1 MKDKKTLFWKILIG
15 CTCAIVVVASGSTAV
30 ANIKKAFKKD
40 DVKQDDVNKDE
51 QQAEQSAYI
60 IDDAAV
66 L

>member
-51 QQAEQSAYI
+51 QQAEQ
-60 IDDAAV
+60 
-66 L
+66 